1 MPGVFGGPFKVQ
13 ETIAMSEW
21 PKLSETLT
29 GPRGLH
35 YCQSCGEEL
44 GELRAWQEHDE
55 ADRPT
60 PVAVM
65 LCPACA
71 NRLIEPHPRLYRQI
85 AAGEP
90 FPGAMPC
97 CHGCRHAVALAC
109 RSPMLKANGGAGLPL
124 RFPTPA
130 QAIAC
135 SRGRGGC
142 RHLTIWQGPVT
153 CDGREVAEG
162 KD

>member
-1 MPGVFGGPFKVQ
+1 M
-13 ETIAMSEW
+13 TDW

-29 GPRGLH
+29 GPRCVAR
-35 YCQSCGEEL
+35 CQSCGSA
-44 GELRAWQEHDE
+44 GSALRPWQECDE

-71 NRLIEPHPRLYRQI
+71 RRIIGPHPRLYRQI

-97 CHGCRHAVALAC
+97 CHGCYHAVAMMC
-109 RSPMLKANGGAGLPL
+109 RSPMLKANGGPGLPL
-124 RFPTPA
+124 HYPQPSGG
-130 QAIAC
+130 IAC
-135 SRGRGGC
+135 SRSGPSKGC
-142 RHLTIWQGPVT
+142 HPFTLWTGPVT
-153 CDGREVAEG
+153 CDGRQEVTA
-162 KD
+162 

>member
-1 MPGVFGGPFKVQ
+1 
-13 ETIAMSEW
+13 MSQW
-21 PKLSETLT
+21 PKLSETLA
-29 GPRGLH
+29 GRRSLV
-35 YCQSCGEEL
+35 YCQSCGAA
-44 GELRAWQEHDE
+44 GSALRAWQEHDE
-55 ADRPT
+55 ADQPT

-71 NRLIEPHPRLYRQI
+71 ERLIEPHPRLYRQL

-97 CHGCRHAVALAC
+97 CHGCRHAVAMAC
-109 RSPMLKANGGAGLPL
+109 RSPMLKANGGSGLPL
-124 RFPTPA
+124 KFPTPT

-135 SRGRGGC
+135 GRGGKNGGC

-153 CDGREVAEG
+153 CDGRESKESGA
-162 KD
+162 